1 MISFLAGTVGSIL
14 GLGGGII
21 IIPALTLL
29 LGLDIRYAIGASIIS
44 VIATSS
50 GAAVACLKERV
61 TNIRIGILLN
71 TATTTGAICGAY
83 LAGICPKQWLYIIF
97 SLVMGYS
104 SWSTFKRRHQE
115 LPGRVDPHPLALRLK
130 LNGHYYDQVLKREVP
145 YSVSGVYS
153 GLLFMYVAG
162 LISGILGIG
171 SGAFK
176 VLAMD
181 MCMRLPMKVSTAT
194 SNFMIG
200 VTAAASAGI
209 YFSRGDIHPLV
220 AAPVALGVLAG
231 AVLGTK
237 LMVHLPRTTIRKF
250 FIPVLIC
257 ICVEMFLKGVGIR

>member
-1 MISFLAGTVGSIL
+1 LISFLAGTVGSIL

-29 LGLDIRYAIGASIIS
+29 LGLDMRYAIGASIIS

-50 GAAVACLKERV
+50 GAAVAYLKERI
-61 TNIRIGILLN
+61 TNIRIGILLE

-83 LAGICPKQWLYIIF
+83 LAGICPKQWLYII
-97 SLVMGYS
+97 LVMGYS
-104 SWSTFKRRHQE
+104 SWSMFKRRHQE
-115 LPGRVDPHPLALRLK
+115 LPGRVDPHPLTLRLK

-145 YSVSGVYS
+145 YSVSGVYG

-231 AVLGTK
+231 AVLGTR
-237 LMVHLPRTTIRKF
+237 LMVHLPSTTRKF
-250 FIPVLIC
+250 FIPVLIY